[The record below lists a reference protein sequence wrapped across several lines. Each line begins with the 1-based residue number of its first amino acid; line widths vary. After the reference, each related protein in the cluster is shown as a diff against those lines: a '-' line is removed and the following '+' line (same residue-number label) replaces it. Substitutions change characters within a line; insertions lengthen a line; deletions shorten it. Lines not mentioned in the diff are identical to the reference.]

1 MTVFCATAIE
11 KPSRAAYSRGVQLQ
25 SGKKS
30 GTVFPDRIMEAS
42 GVRHRFT
49 LIELLTVIGIASV
62 VMALAIPAFT
72 HMVAGNKVDEMA
84 GRLKLGLEQAQS
96 IAATENRYVAL
107 ILPNGS
113 DTDTDT
119 DVHPY
124 RRGGFRPAFLTK
136 YNGKF
141 YFDRWVDGHDWT
153 NAPDQAVLL
162 RILDGDKN
170 SRKIL
175 PNTGTPDY
183 EVSSAADMGKGI
195 KGFPESLTNSYTEG
209 YEISGSSTVHKDYTN
224 TGMESFPSSLP
235 NPLPPGVHADPN
247 CGSHNLVIFN
257 PRGGIMN
264 GSDLYF
270 VVAAAKI
277 SGNDVS
283 YPAKDSTGPVDYRI
297 LMLHQYTGRV
307 EFK

>member
-1 MTVFCATAIE
+1 MTVFCAGAIE
-11 KPSRAAYSRGVQLQ
+11 KPPRTAYSRDVQLQ

-30 GTVFPDRIMEAS
+30 GTVFPDMIMEAR

-72 HMVAGNKVDEMA
+72 RMIAGNKVDEMA

-107 ILPNGS
+107 LLPNGS
-113 DTDTDT
+113 DTAVTDT
-119 DVHPY
+119 EA
-124 RRGGFRPAFLTK
+124 RRNRLGGFRPAFVNRSGAAYT
-136 YNGKF
+136 
-141 YFDRWVDGHDWT
+141 FDRWVDGYDWK
-153 NAPDQAVLL
+153 NAPEQNIDAAVLAKVTDSDTGL
-162 RILDGDKN
+162 PKKSGDV
-170 SRKIL
+170 S
-175 PNTGTPDY
+175 TGPDA
-183 EVSSAADMGKGI
+183 EVSSGKIGI
-195 KGFPESLTNSYTEG
+195 SSCATATTASFGGLLELASNPIGTNT
-209 YEISGSSTVHKDYTN
+209 STVAVVF
-224 TGMESFPSSLP
+224 G
-235 NPLPPGVHADPN
+235 
-247 CGSHNLVIFN
+247 

-264 GSDLYF
+264 GNDLYF

-277 SGNDVS
+277 SGSDVT
-283 YPAKDSTGPVDYRI
+283 YPAFEGSADTPVDYRI